1 MGESTQWKNC
11 SLVKSTQWKNCSLVK
26 STQWRADFHW
36 LKNTNENL
44 FRRFA
49 IVATSTHWKPEK
61 CFYLKFSFYW
71 IMQER
76 FWLFSTQWQRTLNS
90 RPHKNPPMGSRS
102 AVLNAVLLKLVAKEK
117 GCFHSFMIFQI
128 RFNLLG
134 GCFACRCFCSSASF
148 CNFIC
153 SGIHFL
159 AVGLEIFNAFAHC
172 EMFPVGFSL
181 YHASTRA
188 CKVGAPFLL
197 IFGLSLVNLAI
208 LFTSCAVL
216 RLRFSHYI
224 MPVLK
229 CPVIFQLFAM

>member
-1 MGESTQWKNC
+1 MM
-11 SLVKSTQWKNCSLVK
+11 L
-26 STQWRADFHW
+26 
-36 LKNTNENL
+36 
-44 FRRFA
+44 
-49 IVATSTHWKPEK
+49 
-61 CFYLKFSFYW
+61 
-71 IMQER
+71 
-76 FWLFSTQWQRTLNS
+76 
-90 RPHKNPPMGSRS
+90 
-102 AVLNAVLLKLVAKEK
+102 
-117 GCFHSFMIFQI
+117 QI

-153 SGIHFL
+153 SGIHFR
-159 AVGLEIFNAFAHC
+159 AVGLEIFKAFAHC

-197 IFGLSLVNLAI
+197 MFGLSLVNLAI

-216 RLRFSHYI
+216 RLRFSHYN

-229 CPVIFQLFAM
+229 SPVNFQLFYMINNRKFLTVFQKCLLGGIILPWRPQNPRKIENLELKRQFLWLLHRRCLINSKKADSGNPWAGFCGLSALRPVVVGYG